1 MAAEVLA
8 SLHATESAVEEAQS
22 SGLKTRPHRF
32 LAGTHR
38 PSSPRDE
45 EGAVCEGGE
54 AHHEGK
60 QRQTVGGGGQV
71 VTCGSVKVPGWS
83 IGDVGS
89 LHQLSGNQF

>member
-1 MAAEVLA
+1 MGSKHGPIDFWLA
-8 SLHATESAVEEAQS
+8 LTGPA
-22 SGLKTRPHRF
+22 L
-32 LAGTHR
+32 
-38 PSSPRDE
+38 PRDE